1 MKQSLALLFILPFF
15 ALLADAPNDAKAVP
29 AEKDKKAVER
39 QTAPKAAEDSKAKRA
54 AQKQAALRAAAEER
68 ARKAAEQ
75 KAQREAAAKAQR
87 EAKERAKREAAER
100 KQKAEALRKEIYQYY
115 GYATCW
121 DTWFRKKWTSDK
133 NSDKPLAQEELDKII
148 DKNIEL
154 RGQICDLAPDDLAS
168 KLEYGEALMF
178 RKRFAEAREAFS
190 IAAEKCLQRKSP
202 DRFVI
207 SRAEYHIAET
217 YYAEGNLE
225 KTIETLKRLVDRHLV
240 TVKRGSINWAF
251 RARTSYHFLV
261 GNVPLTEGFPKWTGA
276 KAFPEAQKADYTEK
290 FAALS
295 DVAVKLEGVK
305 AEDARV
311 KLLVRKLG
319 ARGINAAVDG
329 KGAYKVTL
337 ALDPKAKV
345 EKKEG
350 YTLDIGEKGAEV
362 RARDLQGVLWGVV
375 SFIQSL
381 KDGEKAVRICKIEDW
396 PDTARRGF
404 LGGGIWVGCTEFA
417 LFSKM
422 NSVTIQGGHPL
433 STGRDTP
440 LNIYQC
446 EALSR
451 QFREYGLELYFGIT
465 NFTEGLSWAYCWRGF
480 LAMQIERC
488 SMFAKMGAGIYYPND
503 DIRYPAHKDD
513 LATGKNPSDFDAEH
527 ILKLYNAVKAKYP
540 DFKMIYCPP
549 FYWGPDSSAPY
560 PDDRDKYLKSLRILP
575 PELDLY
581 WTGGQV
587 KGYNKSKRQVKWFT
601 ELTGHKPTIFQNGT
615 GPHNL
620 LSYVADET
628 DWNGWHYPGFFEE
641 DIAAFHK
648 NSAIPTECP
657 QITTLADCLWN
668 VKGYDKRRSVERGV
682 NMLLGEKMYSILAP
696 GVPELARFD
705 RYRYGALNADIL
717 HENLDELR
725 KSYEIASNCWAK
737 AIEYNP
743 AVQAYG
749 AFGRGVGFAAA
760 VLKGAKNP
768 PDFFSKFAERIGPAR
783 EQAEKEM
790 NFSKEKGDLLFLP
803 TDMTGPQ
810 MSYYRHQTV
819 KEQRFVKFLRGMQSP
834 FCLSQ
839 LSFECDPFPPA
850 GDYELYIC
858 GMDDEVEGI
867 NDIEI
872 AINGT
877 IIHSAP
883 SGFVPLEYKVVKF
896 TVPAKLMTRYNKLT
910 IANNGLGGNPNGPPY
925 IAIAYVMLR
934 KTGEAQK

>member
-1 MKQSLALLFILPFF
+1 MKHALLMSLALVLAVPCVR
-15 ALLADAPNDAKAVP
+15 AADAVTD
-29 AEKDKKAVER
+29 
-39 QTAPKAAEDSKAKRA
+39 PKAAAKEKARIAAEDKAKRMA
-54 AQKQAALRAAAEER
+54 AMKAASEER
-68 ARKAAEQ
+68 ARKTAEL

-87 EAKERAKREAAER
+87 EARERAKKEAEER
-100 KQKAEALRKEIYQYY
+100 KVRVAELRKESDKYSN
-115 GYATCW
+115 TSCW
-121 DTWFRKKWTSDK
+121 ASWFRKKWTSDK
-133 NSDKPLAQEELDKII
+133 NSDKPLPQAELDAMS
-148 DKNIEL
+148 DKYIEIL
-154 RGQICDLAPDDLAS
+154 GQIS
-168 KLEYGEALMF
+168 ELEPGNFHFRLCYGEALMF
-178 RKRFAEAREAFS
+178 RKRFADALAVFREVDEKSLARPH
-190 IAAEKCLQRKSP
+190 P
-202 DRFVI
+202 DSFI
-207 SRAEYHIAET
+207 LARAEYHLAECLF
-217 YYAEGNLE
+217 AMGDRDGAKKE
-225 KTIETLKRLVDRHLV
+225 LKRLVDRGLK
-240 TVKRGSINWAF
+240 TQKKGSPNWAG
-251 RARTSYHFLV
+251 RATTSYHFLA
-261 GNVPLTEGFPKWTGA
+261 GNVPMTAGLPAWTGA
-276 KAFPEAQKADYTEK
+276 KAFPEAQKAEYTEK

-295 DVAVKLEGVK
+295 DVAIKLDGVK

-311 KLLVRKLG
+311 KLLIRKLA
-319 ARGINAAVDG
+319 ARGISAAVG
-329 KGAYKVTL
+329 GNGAYKVTL

-350 YTLDIGEKGAEV
+350 YTLEIGEKGAEV

-375 SFIQSL
+375 SFIQCL
-381 KDGEKAVRICKIEDW
+381 KDGEKSVRICKIEDW

-834 FCLSQ
+834 FCLSE

-934 KTGEAQK
+934 KTGEARK